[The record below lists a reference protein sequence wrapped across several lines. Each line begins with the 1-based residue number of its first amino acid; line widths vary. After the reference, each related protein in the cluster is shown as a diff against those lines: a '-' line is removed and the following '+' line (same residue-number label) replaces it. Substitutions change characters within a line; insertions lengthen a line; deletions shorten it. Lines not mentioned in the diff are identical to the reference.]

1 MGWKGEINRSAT
13 FFVASNNW
21 RSMWLKSPKWY
32 LIACRILLPNFL
44 VFPCEIERE
53 FHVGSKF
60 TQSIMLHRIYI
71 CILYISWK
79 SLWQS
84 FTSCGCDNFSFQ
96 VFSQIFLSWKF
107 FLTYEFNKDSLFLLI
122 HFYNFRQRK
131 ESKLKWFNPMRIYAF
146 YCWLILFSRYGKR
159 VKDIQDAMTH
169 VLTR

>member
-1 MGWKGEINRSAT
+1 MGWKGEMNRSAT

-32 LIACRILLPNFL
+32 LIACQILLPNFL

-60 TQSIMLHRIYI
+60 TQSIMLHTIYI

-96 VFSQIFLSWKF
+96 VFSQIFLIWKF
-107 FLTYEFNKDSLFLLI
+107 FKLMNLI
-122 HFYNFRQRK
+122 R
-131 ESKLKWFNPMRIYAF
+131 
-146 YCWLILFSRYGKR
+146 ILFFCWFISIILDNGK
-159 VKDIQDAMTH
+159 KANWSG
-169 VLTR
+169 LTQWEYMLFTVG

>member
-1 MGWKGEINRSAT
+1 MLDQNSLKALCYTNLYLYIIYILEIFMT
-13 FFVASNNW
+13 VFYILWLWQFFFSSVF
-21 RSMWLKSPKWY
+21 
-32 LIACRILLPNFL
+32 PNF
-44 VFPCEIERE
+44 
-53 FHVGSKF
+53 
-60 TQSIMLHRIYI
+60 
-71 CILYISWK
+71 
-79 SLWQS
+79 
-84 FTSCGCDNFSFQ
+84 
-96 VFSQIFLSWKF
+96 SQLKI